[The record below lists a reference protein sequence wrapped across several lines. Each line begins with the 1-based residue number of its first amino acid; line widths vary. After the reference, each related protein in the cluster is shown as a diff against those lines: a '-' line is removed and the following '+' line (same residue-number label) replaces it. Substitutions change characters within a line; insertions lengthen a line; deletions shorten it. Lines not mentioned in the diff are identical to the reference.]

1 MKSQTTKLYHW
12 ATEKA
17 SSSKAPLWI
26 GLLFAL
32 EIVLFIPLDAI
43 LLFFCLQ
50 APRKTFLYVSIAA
63 FASVFSA
70 TIGYLLGHLLW
81 DLISSYVVPY
91 LVSTAAFDRLT
102 SHFQIYEEWAVFFGA
117 LLPFPLKALTL
128 VAGVFHLKFLPFLS
142 AILTARLLR
151 FSIIGAAALIGG
163 EKVKQFVDRHF
174 HRIILLVGAKIAAAF
189 AFFWFLAA

>member
-1 MKSQTTKLYHW
+1 MRSQTTKLYNW

-17 SSSKAPLWI
+17 SSTKAPLWI
-26 GLLFAL
+26 ALLFTL
-32 EIVLFIPLDAI
+32 EIILFIPLDAV

-50 APRKTFLYVSIAA
+50 APRKTFLYVAIAA
-63 FASVFSA
+63 LASAISA
-70 TIGYLLGHLLW
+70 TVGYLFGHLLW
-81 DLISSYVVPY
+81 DLIGSYVVPH
-91 LVSTAAFDRLT
+91 LISNGAFDRIT
-102 SHFQIYEEWAVFFGA
+102 GHFQVYEQWAVFVGA

-128 VAGVFHLKFLPFLS
+128 TAGVFHLKFLPFLT
-142 AILTARLLR
+142 AVVIARLLR
-151 FSIIGAAALIGG
+151 FSLIGAAALIGG